1 MSRPLRIEYPEAWY
15 HVTNKG
21 RRREAIFPDGED
33 YLRFLD
39 LLRQASVMWGVRIAG
54 FCLMPY
60 HYHLLVQTPR
70 ANLSRFMR
78 HVDGVYTQR
87 FNRFHNSDGSLFRG
101 RYKAILV
108 EADTYLPSLLK
119 YIHLNPLRA
128 GLITRLDR
136 YAWSS
141 HKGYLSS
148 SSRWNWLH
156 TEFIHSMLCKEK
168 SGVIA
173 AYRDFMAGPESE
185 ELVDLFSQ
193 TKIPSILGSEAF
205 INRVKVKF
213 RNLSEHKE
221 IPETRVLAPGLE
233 TIKSAV
239 CANYAID
246 RDVLLSSKRG
256 ITNEP
261 RNVAIYLARRLSG
274 ETLVTIGEAFGISK
288 YSSVSS
294 VICRMDNEI
303 SENANLRRRIKRIEQ
318 DLINDPTP
326 QLTHNAAEH
335 AGQTRRPPR
344 RKRIR

>member
-1 MSRPLRIEYPEAWY
+1 MNR
-15 HVTNKG
+15 G
-21 RRREAIFPDGED
+21 RRGEAIFLDGED

-54 FCLMPY
+54 FCLMPN

-70 ANLSRFMR
+70 TNLSRFMR

-87 FNRFHNSDGSLFRG
+87 FNRSHNSDGSLFRG

-108 EADTYLPSLLK
+108 EADRYRLSLLK
-119 YIHLNPLRA
+119 YIHLDPLRA
-128 GLITRLDR
+128 GLVSRLDR
-136 YAWSS
+136 HPWSS

-168 SGVIA
+168 SGRSA

-185 ELVDLFSQ
+185 ELVDFFSQ
-193 TKIPSILGSEAF
+193 TNVPYILGSEAF
-205 INRVKVKF
+205 IKRVKVKF

-221 IPETRVLAPGLE
+221 IPERRVLAPGLK

-239 CANYAID
+239 CANYAIN
-246 RDVLLSSKRG
+246 RGELLSSKRG
-256 ITNEP
+256 IANEP

-274 ETLVTIGEAFGISK
+274 ETLATIGKALGMPK

-294 VICRMDNEI
+294 VICRMENEI
-303 SENANLRRRIKRIEQ
+303 GQNASLRRRIKGIEQ
-318 DLINDPTP
+318 DLMNDLTP
-326 QLTHNAAEH
+326 QLTHNAAKH
-335 AGQTRRPPR
+335 TDQRKRPPR
-344 RKRIR
+344 RKRIG

>member
-1 MSRPLRIEYPEAWY
+1 MNS
-15 HVTNKG
+15 G
-21 RRREAIFPDGED
+21 RRGEAIFPDGED

-39 LLRQASVMWGVRIAG
+39 LLRQASVMWGVRVAG
-54 FCLMPY
+54 FCLMPN

-87 FNRFHNSDGSLFRG
+87 FNRSHNSDGSLFRG

-108 EADTYLPSLLK
+108 EADTYLLSLLK

-148 SSRWNWLH
+148 SSKWSWLH
-156 TEFIHSMLCKEK
+156 TEFIHSMLSKEK
-168 SGVIA
+168 SAQSA

-185 ELVDLFSQ
+185 ELVDFFSQ
-193 TKIPSILGSEAF
+193 TKVPSILGSEAF

-213 RNLSEHKE
+213 LNLSEHKE
-221 IPETRVLAPGLE
+221 IPERRVLAPGLE

-246 RDVLLSSKRG
+246 RDELMSSKRG
-256 ITNEP
+256 MTNEP
-261 RNVAIYLARRLSG
+261 RNAAIYLARRLSG
-274 ETLVTIGEAFGISK
+274 ETLATIGKAFGMSK

-294 VICRMDNEI
+294 VICRMENEVG
-303 SENANLRRRIKRIEQ
+303 ENAGLRRRIKRIEQ
-318 DLINDPTP
+318 DLMNDLTP
-326 QLTHNAAEH
+326 QLTHNAANH
-335 AGQTRRPPR
+335 ADQRRRPPR